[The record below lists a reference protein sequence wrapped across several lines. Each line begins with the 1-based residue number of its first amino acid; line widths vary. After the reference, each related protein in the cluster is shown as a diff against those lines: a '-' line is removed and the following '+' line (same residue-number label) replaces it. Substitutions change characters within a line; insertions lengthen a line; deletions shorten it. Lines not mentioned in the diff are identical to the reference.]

1 MSTEH
6 VAIFAIVIAA
16 GSELIAM
23 NPKLSSNS
31 WVQLIVKA
39 LKDIFPKKTPN
50 E

>member
-1 MSTEH
+1 MSAEH
-6 VAIFAIVIAA
+6 VAIFAIIVAA

-39 LKDIFPKKTPN
+39 LNDVFPKKTPKK
-50 E
+50 